1 MMSSN
6 TKWHSL
12 TAQQVLD
19 NLHSRLDGLIE
30 SEAKDRLE
38 KYGLNQIE
46 KEKQRSPFF
55 IFIRQLK
62 DPMVLIL
69 FVATFISFVLGEII
83 DGIIIV
89 AILIMTT
96 IIGFIQ
102 EFRSEKAIDALM
114 KMTATTCRVLRDNK
128 EKIMETKYLVPGD
141 IIVLYPGDKIPADSY
156 IIEAYNLEANEALL
170 TGESLPIEKIQTVLP
185 EETHI
190 QDRKNILYAITTIVN
205 GRGKAVIFETGS
217 NTEIGKITTVVQG
230 ITTQKTPF
238 ELRSNIQ

>member
-19 NLHSRLDGLIE
+19 NLHSHLDGLIE

-69 FVATFISFVLGEII
+69 FVATFISFVLGELI

-114 KMTATTCRVLRDNK
+114 KMSATTCRVLRDNK

-141 IIVLYPGDKIPADSY
+141 IIVLSPGDKILQIHILLKH
-156 IIEAYNLEANEALL
+156 IIWKQMKHY
-170 TGESLPIEKIQTVLP
+170 
-185 EETHI
+185 
-190 QDRKNILYAITTIVN
+190 
-205 GRGKAVIFETGS
+205 
-217 NTEIGKITTVVQG
+217 
-230 ITTQKTPF
+230 
-238 ELRSNIQ
+238 